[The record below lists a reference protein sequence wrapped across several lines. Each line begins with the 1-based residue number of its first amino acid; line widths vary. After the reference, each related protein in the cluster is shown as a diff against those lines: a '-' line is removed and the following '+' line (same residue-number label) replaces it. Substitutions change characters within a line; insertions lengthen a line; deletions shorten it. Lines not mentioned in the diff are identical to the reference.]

1 MKYLKLYEQYEEP
14 KRFLLEKIGESYRV
28 WEIVSIKLPH
38 WFVIRELYIYKD
50 DELIENI
57 DKLPFTISEEV
68 ALNGVI
74 YQSNDLEELLEKLEL
89 LVIAK
94 KYNL

>member
-28 WEIVSIKLPH
+28 WEMVILLKLH